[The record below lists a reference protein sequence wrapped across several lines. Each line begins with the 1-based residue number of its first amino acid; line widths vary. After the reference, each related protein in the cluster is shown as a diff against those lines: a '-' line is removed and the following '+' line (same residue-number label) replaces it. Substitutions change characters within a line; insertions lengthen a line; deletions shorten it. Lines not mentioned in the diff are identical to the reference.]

1 MGTTIAKPFKTLS
14 SMFNDR
20 EAKILMLG
28 LDDAGKTSILYS
40 LKLDQ
45 HVSTTPTLGFN
56 CECIELNNLKLN
68 VWDVGG
74 LLSVFLAYRIL

>member
-1 MGTTIAKPFKTLS
+1 
-14 SMFNDR
+14 MFNDR